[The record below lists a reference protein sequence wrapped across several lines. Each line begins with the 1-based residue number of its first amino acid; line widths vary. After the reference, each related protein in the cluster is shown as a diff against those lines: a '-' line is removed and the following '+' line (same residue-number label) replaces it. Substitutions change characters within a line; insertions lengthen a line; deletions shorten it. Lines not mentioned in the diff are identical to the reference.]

1 MIVDSEKDRKSRYS
15 ILGIPVDTVDFAAML
30 ERMETMI
37 KEKQRGYFFPINP
50 IKCVLIQRN
59 KTLAATARN
68 AALNFPDAAGIVW
81 ALRLLYGVKAER
93 VPGYE
98 FLHHALQRAAQKG
111 YRVYLLGAKESVIRH
126 CVTELRKRYKGVYI
140 VGWHHGYL
148 VEPAIENAAITAI
161 NDAQPDIVFV
171 GMGAGKQD
179 RVIDRILRE
188 TSVPFA
194 MGVGGSFDVIAGAAP
209 RAPRLLLDHGMEW
222 LYRLIL
228 QPWRIRPMINLPKF
242 VWLVIREKYWRRSYI

>member
-15 ILGIPVDTVDFAAML
+15 ILGIPVDAVDFAAML

-50 IKCVLIQRN
+50 IKFVLLQTDSRLR
-59 KTLAATARN
+59 TTAKN
-68 AALNFPDAAGIVW
+68 AMLNFPDGVGVVW
-81 ALRLLYGVKAER
+81 ALRFLYGVKTER

-98 FLHHALQRAAQKG
+98 FFHHALQRAAYKG
-111 YRVYLLGAKESVIRH
+111 YRVYLLGAKEDVMRK
-126 CVTELRKRYKGVYI
+126 CVAELRKLYKGVHI

-148 VEPAIENAAITAI
+148 GEPAIENAAITAI

-194 MGVGGSFDVIAGAAP
+194 MGVGGSFDVISGAAP

-228 QPWRIRPMINLPKF
+228 QPWRIWRMMSLPKF
-242 VWLVIREKYWRRSYI
+242 VWLVIREKYLT